1 MHDDHTK
8 PQTTPQN
15 THHSAATAPSSRSFT
30 RRVLVPVLALIA
42 LFLMLIMPSC
52 QPMPLVI
59 AMTDDT
65 AQAMAQEGT

>member
-8 PQTTPQN
+8 SQTTPQN
-15 THHSAATAPSSRSFT
+15 THHSAATAPSSRSFI
-30 RRVLVPVLALIA
+30 RRVLVPVLTLIA

-65 AQAMAQEGT
+65 AQAMAQEGA